1 MSGRVQIGARV
12 AKEYRGGSWAV
23 GTVKPRVIRGKAT
36 EEVLSKRYHA
46 SRLRALSQ
54 LTFDASVA
62 GDSET
67 VDDLAS
73 VLMLSGLLFP
83 GEMVK
88 RLRLDRGLT
97 QVDLAKRSMVSPQNG
112 QQQAKLSADLHAT
125 QNGDA
130 SHGGNAVFDASED
143 GERMVVANAVGDS
156 PVLIKP
162 EAKAFGPAAHGK

>member
-36 EEVLSKRYHA
+36 EEIRDKRYHG

-62 GDSET
+62 GDAGQ
-67 VDDLAS
+67 VDDLAL

-83 GEMVK
+83 GKMVK
-88 RLRLDRGLT
+88 RLRIDRGLT
-97 QVDLAKRSMVSPQNG
+97 QAELAKRARV
-112 QQQAKLSADLHAT
+112 AT
-125 QNGDA
+125 
-130 SHGGNAVFDASED
+130 STLREIEHGRSQPKTDTLRALLMEVY
-143 GERMVVANAVGDS
+143 R
-156 PVLIKP
+156 
-162 EAKAFGPAAHGK
+162 